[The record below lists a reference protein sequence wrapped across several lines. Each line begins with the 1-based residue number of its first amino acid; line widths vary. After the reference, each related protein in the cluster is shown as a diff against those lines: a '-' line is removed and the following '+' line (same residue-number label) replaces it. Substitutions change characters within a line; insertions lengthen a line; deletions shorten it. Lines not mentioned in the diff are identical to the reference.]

1 MSRGLQPHQP
11 PLAAADIN
19 PVPTIRA
26 LLTRRRF
33 IGALGAGGATA
44 LLTACSSSGTGELPG
59 SSAPSAPSFVQPE
72 SITSTDGLLEVTLR
86 AEPAHMPWGEST
98 RYVYAY
104 NGTTPGPTLR
114 LRPGDRLVVHLE
126 NGLDADTNLHTHG
139 LHVSPSGDG
148 DNIFVRVAPGESRT
162 YVYDIPSDHRS
173 GLFWYHPHAHGTVA
187 KQVAAGLAGAIVIL
201 DDLDDIPE
209 FTNAIERIWILSDPA
224 IGDGPDA
231 LEAGP
236 MDQMAGRV
244 GDTVLVNGIQRP
256 DVEAEAGTLERWRMV
271 NASSSRYYRLAL
283 EGHPVHVVASDGGRL
298 NAPVAVEEILLAPG
312 ERTEFFVTPSSAGS
326 FALRTLRYDRGS
338 TGMGG
343 NMMGGSSLVDGD
355 AVLATFTV
363 TGDRQPANLP
373 TTLLNASQFTLPA
386 PDASRVLELGMAM
399 GGGMMGGGMGEMMSF
414 TFDGKTFD
422 PDRTDIAVGAGSVE
436 AWEIRNTSP
445 MDHPFHLHVWPFL
458 VAAGPSTA
466 GWKDT
471 INVPAGES
479 VNILVPFSGLT
490 GRTVYHCHI
499 LDHEDLGMMGVIDV
513 S

>member
-162 YVYDIPSDHRS
+162 YV
-173 GLFWYHPHAHGTVA
+173 
-187 KQVAAGLAGAIVIL
+187 
-201 DDLDDIPE
+201 
-209 FTNAIERIWILSDPA
+209 LSLIHISEP
-224 IGDGPDA
+224 
-231 LEAGP
+231 
-236 MDQMAGRV
+236 
-244 GDTVLVNGIQRP
+244 TRP
-256 DVEAEAGTLERWRMV
+256 
-271 NASSSRYYRLAL
+271 Y
-283 EGHPVHVVASDGGRL
+283 
-298 NAPVAVEEILLAPG
+298 
-312 ERTEFFVTPSSAGS
+312 
-326 FALRTLRYDRGS
+326 
-338 TGMGG
+338 
-343 NMMGGSSLVDGD
+343 
-355 AVLATFTV
+355 
-363 TGDRQPANLP
+363 
-373 TTLLNASQFTLPA
+373 
-386 PDASRVLELGMAM
+386 
-399 GGGMMGGGMGEMMSF
+399 
-414 TFDGKTFD
+414 
-422 PDRTDIAVGAGSVE
+422 
-436 AWEIRNTSP
+436 
-445 MDHPFHLHVWPFL
+445 
-458 VAAGPSTA
+458 
-466 GWKDT
+466 
-471 INVPAGES
+471 
-479 VNILVPFSGLT
+479 
-490 GRTVYHCHI
+490 
-499 LDHEDLGMMGVIDV
+499 
-513 S
+513 